1 MFLKTN
7 SGRIR
12 ENTLS
17 QTFRHHATRHGLY
30 RRPLNPSLIPF
41 RFSPY
46 DSHPTSR
53 YLFASPRTRAFASSR
68 VVLCA
73 SHTLVTGVKGGG
85 GRMQRCTWLLK
96 TLLTDGNREIV
107 LSQTVS
113 QPREATEG
121 GDPCSRPLFRYDQ
134 GFLLL
139 SVWTFFVFF
148 PSFRNPFRNPCRSRT
163 RFPSFPPLIPSPL
176 LNATFCAAFYFI
188 LKNSFCTSSFSRRDV
203 SFVRVICVRIGFF
216 FFFFFFFFPFIIR
229 NNTILDLSGRI
240 VFSYIF
246 LPLFSSSAYLFYPLR
261 IHQEQRKR
269 ISQEANDCFFETGIF
284 PWQIKRS
291 FRFCAPGEK
300 WLAVGSR
307 ALEKHFGIL

>member
-148 PSFRNPFRNPCRSRT
+148 PSFRNPFRNPCRFENSLSFLPSIDSLPPFKRDILRSFLFYLKKQLLYVKLLSTGCFFRT
-163 RFPSFPPLIPSPL
+163 RNLRTNRFLFFLLLLLFPI
-176 LNATFCAAFYFI
+176 Y
-188 LKNSFCTSSFSRRDV
+188 
-203 SFVRVICVRIGFF
+203 
-216 FFFFFFFFPFIIR
+216 
-229 NNTILDLSGRI
+229 
-240 VFSYIF
+240 Y
-246 LPLFSSSAYLFYPLR
+246 
-261 IHQEQRKR
+261 
-269 ISQEANDCFFETGIF
+269 
-284 PWQIKRS
+284 
-291 FRFCAPGEK
+291 
-300 WLAVGSR
+300 
-307 ALEKHFGIL
+307 